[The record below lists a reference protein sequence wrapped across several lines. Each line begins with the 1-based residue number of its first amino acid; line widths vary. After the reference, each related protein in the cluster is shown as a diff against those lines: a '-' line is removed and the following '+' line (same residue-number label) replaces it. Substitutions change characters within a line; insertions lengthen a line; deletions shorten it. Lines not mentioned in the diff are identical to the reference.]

1 MLVLAVPFGDPA
13 FVPSGAELSQSTW
26 GPDYHRVIPPIL
38 GDVLS
43 HLVGRRAAR
52 SAVTQVD
59 SGPLEERAFALDM
72 GLGRLGH
79 NASIL
84 VGPWGPRVFLALALT
99 RDPLPEHRLV
109 PPGAAIFHPHC
120 AECGQCL
127 EACPTGA
134 LAVPGRVVALRCL
147 SYVSQKRGF
156 LPDALARRLGGR
168 IYGCDECT
176 RVCPLGRTRGL
187 PMFSGRRRDR
197 YPDAAGILTDGAE
210 QYAGLWEGKAA
221 AWRGRRLLERN
232 AVNALGAA
240 GSAADVPLLEGI
252 LSHPSPPL
260 RAAAARSLGRLAE
273 RGIPVDL
280 SPLRALAEDD
290 PEDRVRIAA
299 IRAARGRVGT
309 PRYPSGFRRGPTG
322 LH

>member
-109 PPGAAIFHPHC
+109 PSGAEIFHPH
-120 AECGQCL
+120 
-127 EACPTGA
+127 
-134 LAVPGRVVALRCL
+134 
-147 SYVSQKRGF
+147 
-156 LPDALARRLGGR
+156 
-168 IYGCDECT
+168 
-176 RVCPLGRTRGL
+176 
-187 PMFSGRRRDR
+187 
-197 YPDAAGILTDGAE
+197 
-210 QYAGLWEGKAA
+210 
-221 AWRGRRLLERN
+221 
-232 AVNALGAA
+232 
-240 GSAADVPLLEGI
+240 
-252 LSHPSPPL
+252 
-260 RAAAARSLGRLAE
+260 
-273 RGIPVDL
+273 
-280 SPLRALAEDD
+280 
-290 PEDRVRIAA
+290 
-299 IRAARGRVGT
+299 
-309 PRYPSGFRRGPTG
+309 
-322 LH
+322 